1 MATKKKKQV
10 SPCIRCSFQNV
21 ERKQHEIELAMIVG
35 RIAQLQAEL
44 QRVRLLVPPK
54 KEKYAVACQTEVL
67 EPEDLDTGTGTGTQI
82 DDQVDTDVEDRTV
95 EEYPVEIVYR
105 IHGDDVLLEV
115 ADLHSHFMGATH
127 NEELYVEDGILSL
140 HKVQEAC
147 HRLPFPY
154 DEEEVRQQGHLFF
167 LLQCME
173 ERTPF
178 TRTLTVIHEY
188 GTMKKW
194 IVERRYHFQFV
205 RIN

>member
-21 ERKQHEIELAMIVG
+21 ERKQHEIELAIVVG
-35 RIAQLQAEL
+35 RIAQLEAEL

-67 EPEDLDTGTGTGTQI
+67 EPEEDIGVDIDTGT
-82 DDQVDTDVEDRTV
+82 QVDVDVVEDRTV
-95 EEYPVEIVYR
+95 EEYPVEIAYR
-105 IHGDDVLLEV
+105 IEGGDVLLEV

-140 HKVQEAC
+140 HKLEEVC

-167 LLQCME
+167 LLQCMQ
-173 ERTPF
+173 ERKPF

-194 IVERRYHFQFV
+194 IVERRYHVQFV
-205 RIN
+205 RVN